1 MSGRVDS
8 QYSQS
13 LNPQYREFIMQW
25 DTITGGSA
33 RVLNRTALTIAL
45 SSMPGLP
52 IPVTVLVEI
61 IMGGGEQFNTNVW
74 YPITRGFMDKH
85 IQPLFESQSNPVA
98 AVADIAGGVFRS
110 WFGF

>member
-33 RVLNRTALTIAL
+33 RVLNQTALTVAL
-45 SSMPGLP
+45 SSMGLP
-52 IPVTVLVEI
+52 IPVAPLVAV

-74 YPITRGFMDKH
+74 YPITREFMDKH
-85 IQPLFESQSNPVA
+85 VQPLFQFQSNPVA